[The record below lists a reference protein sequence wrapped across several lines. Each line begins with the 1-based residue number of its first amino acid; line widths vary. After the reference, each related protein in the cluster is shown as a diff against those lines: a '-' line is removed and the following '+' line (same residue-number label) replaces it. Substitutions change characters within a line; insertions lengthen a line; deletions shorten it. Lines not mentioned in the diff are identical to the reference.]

1 MEDESKQDLK
11 EKTETSHFGHLCNIS
26 TNACIQT
33 IILKQHIKSV
43 HRKNENKPCQFCKD
57 TFIVSCLKLTKIVKR
72 EKVEE
77 NCGANNSEV
86 NSSNSPLK
94 TESNSTNCKSN
105 DFAFESEFS
114 NDSLD
119 TKDEKKMDI
128 INEDERNLQM
138 NTRSIILPILKWMIS
153 KAVMRYEESE
163 KEDKLKCEICAI
175 SFKNQYNLK
184 MHLKSIHGEKYHN
197 QCAFC
202 KRQFSKKSIFEHTKM
217 CSLGPPRKCKICGK
231 VFQSK
236 SQLDN
241 HNIVQHEIDQD
252 QIGKCQ
258 KCNKTYKRTS
268 DLAVHKRRHHN
279 EGSEEC
285 IFKCDICEATFLKRE
300 SLKTHKKRGRHQ
312 KPKNHHCE
320 QCSVSFENVMLLK
333 IHNSLTHSLGLTK
346 LAKCEICNKEL
357 LNEQSLTIHKIKK
370 HPELAPKEICY
381 LCQKELKTK
390 GALQKHII
398 QDHNGYKCLKCN
410 KVFKIEYIYQSH
422 VKKYH
427 EGAIGQK
434 CDFCDYTAF
443 NLWYLRTHVKD
454 QHTEKKLFQC
464 SDCNQSFNRKNNL
477 TSHIKSVHQK
487 IKDKECPHCEATFSR
502 TSNLKTHVISLHG
515 TKENLVCEQC
525 GKHFV
530 RLDTLKE
537 HIVGVHEGKVNLLC
551 EICGKAF
558 HRKSRLD
565 LHLYR
570 KHKPGSKLYN
580 FCGKSFSEAKNLSMH
595 LKGVHKVEESEQ
607 TTTNGNTHEDFPIRE
622 TKVISSNEI
631 ITNKRPWIFKCEF
644 CLEVFEGKHKH
655 NNHILTVHP
664 DKHKCPLCGKSFGDK
679 FYLSTHLK
687 AHQNRDCQTCKM
699 SFLTSGYLKS
709 HVAEFH
715 NEEVDKETSKF

>member
-1 MEDESKQDLK
+1 MF
-11 EKTETSHFGHLCNIS
+11 KTNPGS
-26 TNACIQT
+26 A
-33 IILKQHIKSV
+33 
-43 HRKNENKPCQFCKD
+43 
-57 TFIVSCLKLTKIVKR
+57 
-72 EKVEE
+72 
-77 NCGANNSEV
+77 
-86 NSSNSPLK
+86 
-94 TESNSTNCKSN
+94 
-105 DFAFESEFS
+105 
-114 NDSLD
+114 
-119 TKDEKKMDI
+119 
-128 INEDERNLQM
+128 
-138 NTRSIILPILKWMIS
+138 
-153 KAVMRYEESE
+153 
-163 KEDKLKCEICAI
+163 
-175 SFKNQYNLK
+175 
-184 MHLKSIHGEKYHN
+184 HGEKYHN

-202 KRQFSKKSIFEHTKM
+202 RRSFSKGSIYEHSIM
-217 CSLGPPRKCKICGK
+217 CSLGPPQKCNICSK

-236 SQLDN
+236 LQLEN
-241 HNIVQHEIDQD
+241 HNIIQHEVDQE

-258 KCNKTYKRTS
+258 KCNKTYKR
-268 DLAVHKRRHHN
+268 LADFAWHKREHHN
-279 EGSEEC
+279 EGFEEC
-285 IFKCDICEATFLKRE
+285 VYKCDICHATFAKKQ
-300 SLKTHKKRGRHQ
+300 SLKKHMKVGRHDI
-312 KPKNHHCE
+312 PKNHHCK
-320 QCSVSFENVMLLK
+320 QCSVSFKTAMSLET
-333 IHNSLTHSLGLTK
+333 HNSLTHSSGVTK
-346 LAKCEICNKEL
+346 LARCEICNRYL
-357 LNEQSLTIHKIKK
+357 LNEQSLRHHKMVI

-422 VKKYH
+422 IKKYH

-434 CDFCDYTAF
+434 CDYCDYTAF

-570 KHKPGSKLYN
+570 KHKPGSKLCN